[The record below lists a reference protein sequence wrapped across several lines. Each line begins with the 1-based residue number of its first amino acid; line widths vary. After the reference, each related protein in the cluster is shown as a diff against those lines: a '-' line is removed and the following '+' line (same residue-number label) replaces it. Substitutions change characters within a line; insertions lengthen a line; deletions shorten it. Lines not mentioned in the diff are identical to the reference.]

1 MFARERTSARA
12 RVHLREEIKRQRE
25 YGCGRAAGSRCDMK
39 RTESTLGI
47 WAQTSEEFRKII
59 AQAKVPL
66 RPQLMSLHT
75 RCVVKRSPISTKDL
89 THEKPH
95 DIARADF

>member
-1 MFARERTSARA
+1 MFARERTTARA
-12 RVHLREEIKRQRE
+12 RVHLPEEIKRQRE

-39 RTESTLGI
+39 RTELTLGI

-66 RPQLMSLHT
+66 RPQLMSAHT
-75 RCVVKRSPISTKDL
+75 RCAVKRSPISTKDL
-89 THEKPH
+89 THEKRH